1 MLVMATSLANSRR
14 QHGKFLHMSQRGQ
27 SHFLVIIVE
36 SVERQSDIRSKL
48 LEQSDGSS
56 EVVLENNLNWLILC
70 NLICNRDSLFLN
82 SFDCWC
88 LTKR

>member
-48 LEQSDGSS
+48 LEQSDGLS
-56 EVVLENNLNWLILC
+56 E
-70 NLICNRDSLFLN
+70 DSFR
-82 SFDCWC
+82 
-88 LTKR
+88 K